1 MEISQDSD
9 VTGKGSVLII
19 FLFALLSLADIVR
32 EFRSGESLEHLTYE
46 LTVSLIAFLWFFY
59 LWYRWYDTQ
68 RTLRSTQHKI
78 RTLNE
83 ENLHWRGENQR
94 LISGLSHSIDEQMTK
109 WKLTPAEKDVALL
122 LLKGLSFKE
131 IAELRGTSE
140 KTTRQ
145 QSTTIY
151 QKSSL
156 PGRAEL
162 SAFFLED
169 LLGPQNLS

>member
-1 MEISQDSD
+1 MENSQE
-9 VTGKGSVLII
+9 TTLAGKGSALII
-19 FLFALLSLADIVR
+19 MMFSLLSMADIVR
-32 EFRSGESLEHLTYE
+32 EFRGGESLDHLALE
-46 LTVSLIAFLWFFY
+46 LAISLVAFIWFFY
-59 LWYRWYDTQ
+59 LWYRWRQISGD
-68 RTLRSTQHKI
+68 LRSSRHKI
-78 RTLNE
+78 QSLNE
-83 ENLHWRGENQR
+83 ENLHWRSENQR
-94 LISGLSHSIDEQMTK
+94 LIAGLSQSIDDQMTK
-109 WKLTPAEKDVALL
+109 WKLSPAEKDVTLL

-131 IAELRGTSE
+131 IAEIRGTSE

-169 LLGPQNLS
+169 LLGPRNLP